1 MVAVKVDVLRPCLV
15 SIAAWNILLGQTPES
30 ASRPQFDVASIKP
43 SVPREVPSPYQ
54 RSYGNSGPGQY
65 LARNTPLQLIVA
77 QAYDIRAA
85 YIFGGPAWVSSDGY
99 EILARTETSAEEA
112 RSTRNGTQPM
122 FDRDRL
128 RLQVLLEA
136 RFSLKVHRETRQLPI
151 FAVTIAK
158 GGPKVQP
165 ANCITFDPN
174 RAAVLRP
181 DQFRP
186 AYCGL
191 APSEQNGLSFKVT
204 ASGVTM
210 THLLLSL
217 SNFSARPFIDRT
229 GYTPTFNATVEWYV
243 EPIQSPGS
251 LVGTD
256 KSSPPA
262 EPLGHSLVAALQ
274 EQLGLKLKST
284 KGPIEVLVID
294 KVERPSAN

>member
-1 MVAVKVDVLRPCLV
+1 MLRPCLV
-15 SIAAWNILLGQTPES
+15 LIAALKILFGQTPES
-30 ASRPQFDVASIKP
+30 ASRPKFDVASIKP
-43 SVPREVPSPYQ
+43 SVPREVSSPYQ
-54 RSYGNSGPGQY
+54 RSYGNAGPGQY
-65 LARNTPLQLIVA
+65 LARNTPLQLIVG

-99 EILARTETSAEEA
+99 EILARAETSAEEA

-128 RLQVLLEA
+128 RLQAPLEA
-136 RFSLKVHRETRQLPI
+136 RFGLKVHHETRQLPI
-151 FAVTIAK
+151 FAVTVAK
-158 GGPKVQP
+158 GGPKIQP

-174 RAAVLRP
+174 RPAVLRP
-181 DQFRP
+181 GQFRP

-210 THLLLSL
+210 TRLLLSL
-217 SNFSARPFIDRT
+217 SNFSTQPFVDRT

-243 EPIQSPGS
+243 EPTQSSG
-251 LVGTD
+251 LVETD
-256 KSSPPA
+256 KSSPPT
-262 EPLGHSLVAALQ
+262 EPLRPSLVTALQ
-274 EQLGLKLKST
+274 EQLGLKLKPT

>member
-1 MVAVKVDVLRPCLV
+1 MVAVKADVLRPCLV
-15 SIAAWNILLGQTPES
+15 LIAALNVLLGQTPES
-30 ASRPQFDVASIKP
+30 ASRPRFDVASIKP
-43 SVPREVPSPYQ
+43 SVPREISNPYQ
-54 RSYGNSGPGQY
+54 RSYGNAGPGRY
-65 LARNTPLQLIVA
+65 LARNTPLQLIIA
-77 QAYDIRAA
+77 NAYDIRAA

-99 EILARTETSAEEA
+99 EILARAETSAEEA

-128 RLQVLLEA
+128 RLQALLED

-151 FAVTIAK
+151 FAVTVAK

-174 RAAVLRP
+174 RPAVLKP
-181 DQFRP
+181 GQFRP

-204 ASGVTM
+204 GSGVTM

-217 SNFSARPFIDRT
+217 SNFSDRPFIDRT

-243 EPIQSPGS
+243 EPIQSPGN
-251 LVGTD
+251 LVGTG
-256 KSSPPA
+256 KSSRST
-262 EPLGHSLVAALQ
+262 EPLGPSLVTALQ

-294 KVERPSAN
+294 QVERPSAN